1 MPQRHPANGCRCSG
15 SRCGSSATTHK
26 HHTTHALSRSRSRL
40 GSGLSRSRLSHRL
53 SSRLGR
59 LISCRILNGI
69 LVSVVSLLVVISQA
83 ESCRNLLVSLIVV
96 WQFLANLILVEG
108 AVKGREEEHHHL
120 GTHTHKKHKV
130 AARQVSQFE
139 QRTKN
144 YD

>member
-1 MPQRHPANGCRCSG
+1 MN
-15 SRCGSSATTHK
+15 
-26 HHTTHALSRSRSRL
+26 
-40 GSGLSRSRLSHRL
+40 RSRLSHRL

-69 LVSVVSLLVVISQA
+69 FVSVVSLLIVIGQA
-83 ESCRNLLVSLIVV
+83 KSCGYLLVSLIVV
-96 WQFLANLILVEG
+96 RQFLANLILVKG

-120 GTHTHKKHKV
+120 GAHTHKKHKV